1 MVWKQVKPV
10 CALVCALVIVAM
22 ATIPCA
28 AASLY
33 QGTISSTYVE
43 YAKNILAKCPPF
55 EDYVFFRSGQYV
67 YTLVCG
73 DLELSGDTFT
83 GTGNLDQYVI
93 TYYSG
98 NSGYSGTS
106 YYTVSGSA
114 ISTFS
119 LDTGSELVYSSLGSY
134 PSLIERGDFVETLTL
149 LLLVIIA
156 LCLLIR
162 PIYSFVLRRRDC
174 S

>member
-1 MVWKQVKPV
+1 MVRKQVKSV

-33 QGTISSTYVE
+33 QGTISSTYTD
-43 YAKNILAKCPPF
+43 YAKQILTKCPPF
-55 EDYVFFRSGQYV
+55 QDYVFFRSGQYE

-73 DLELSGDTFT
+73 EDLTLNVDTFV
-83 GTGNLDQYVI
+83 GFNVEAFKI
-93 TYYSG
+93 TYHTST
-98 NSGYSGTS
+98 SGYGGTS
-106 YYTVSGSA
+106 YYTVTGESIAS
-114 ISTFS
+114 FN
-119 LDTGSELVYSSLGSY
+119 LDTNNELVYSSLGSF
-134 PSLIERGDFVETLTL
+134 PTLTERGDFIETLTL
-149 LLLVIIA
+149 LLLVIVA
-156 LCLLIR
+156 LCMLIR